1 MLGGI
6 QGVDDQIAYTREN
19 PEWYLPA
26 RYFAKRIG
34 RGKTAINLVVADT
47 SSFIDGARVDLCV
60 RPASAEQVVLM
71 CCEARTSS
79 TAVQGDMH

>member
-6 QGVDDQIAYTREN
+6 QGVDDQIAYTKEN

-34 RGKTAINLVVADT
+34 SGKTAINLVVADT
-47 SSFIDGARVDLCV
+47 SSFIDGAHAAAVTK
-60 RPASAEQVVLM
+60 SA
-71 CCEARTSS
+71 
-79 TAVQGDMH
+79 